1 MSWEVG
7 VDASTS
13 HLERKFSIKATR
25 LIDTPV
31 KRCIQLASKLKCQ
44 LWYRQKQL
52 HQIRFSWENEQGS
65 SPETE
70 CIKHLI
76 LAVVSHRGMVT
87 SLETGAAPNE
97 YQALSQTTYPLAYS
111 SSQQSCELGGTLT
124 PIVQIRKLRLGKF
137 KNFSEVTWLSST
149 PEGLGRIFGRW
160 VSACGVSI

>member
-1 MSWEVG
+1 
-7 VDASTS
+7 
-13 HLERKFSIKATR
+13 
-25 LIDTPV
+25 
-31 KRCIQLASKLKCQ
+31 
-44 LWYRQKQL
+44 
-52 HQIRFSWENEQGS
+52 
-65 SPETE
+65 
-70 CIKHLI
+70 
-76 LAVVSHRGMVT
+76 MVT